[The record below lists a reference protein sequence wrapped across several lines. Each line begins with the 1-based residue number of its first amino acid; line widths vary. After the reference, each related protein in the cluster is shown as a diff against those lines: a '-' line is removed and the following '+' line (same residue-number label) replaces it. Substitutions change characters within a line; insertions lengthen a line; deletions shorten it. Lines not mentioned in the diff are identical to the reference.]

1 MAQQSKEGVL
11 HTTLFGNKLPHSGSS
26 YKEARKIARLTAHMG
41 QGGHEA
47 KNDNRSKDHKHRHFL
62 MRPYFLEQNA
72 RRALCLARE
81 EARLSGKE
89 WPYCFQKLQDV
100 HVEAFCSFDKI
111 ARYTEV
117 RRLCEEGVARGEFE
131 TRYESVN
138 CFTLSL
144 RGPLLHWPCCTHVST
159 LVFPVPMSTF
169 HFSPCGLH
177 PAHTF
182 FSLACLSNRS
192 C

>member
-1 MAQQSKEGVL
+1 
-11 HTTLFGNKLPHSGSS
+11 
-26 YKEARKIARLTAHMG
+26 MG

-47 KNDNRSKDHKHRHFL
+47 KNDNRSTHPKHRHFL
-62 MRPYFLEQNA
+62 LRPYYLEQNA

-100 HVEAFCSFDKI
+100 HLEAFCSFDKI

-138 CFTLSL
+138 GFLSL
-144 RGPLLHWPCCTHVST
+144 RGPLLHWSCCTHVSPI
-159 LVFPVPMSTF
+159 VFSLPMSTF
-169 HFSPCGLH
+169 HFSPCGPCPL
-177 PAHTF
+177 AHTF
-182 FSLACLSNRS
+182 FSLACLLNGSFANLNHRVHRFN
-192 C
+192 

>member
-1 MAQQSKEGVL
+1 
-11 HTTLFGNKLPHSGSS
+11 
-26 YKEARKIARLTAHMG
+26 MG

-47 KNDNRSKDHKHRHFL
+47 KNDNRSTHPKHRHFL
-62 MRPYFLEQNA
+62 LRPYYLEQNA

-100 HVEAFCSFDKI
+100 HLEAFCSFDKI

-117 RRLCEEGVARGEFE
+117 RRLCEEGAARGEFD

-138 CFTLSL
+138 GFTLSL
-144 RGPLLHWPCCTHVST
+144 RGLAARMFLLLCSLCQCLHWQREFIIPFLALWSLPPC
-159 LVFPVPMSTF
+159 PVVLAPLRTYS
-169 HFSPCGLH
+169 SLSSR
-177 PAHTF
+177 
-182 FSLACLSNRS
+182 SLAD
-192 C
+192 

>member
-1 MAQQSKEGVL
+1 
-11 HTTLFGNKLPHSGSS
+11 
-26 YKEARKIARLTAHMG
+26 MG

-47 KNDNRSKDHKHRHFL
+47 KNDNRSTDPKHRHVL
-62 MRPYFLEQNA
+62 LRPYYLEQNA

-100 HVEAFCSFDKI
+100 HLQAFCSFDKI

-138 CFTLSL
+138 GFLSL
-144 RGPLLHWPCCTHVST
+144 RGPLLHWSCCCFSYCVLSANVYIPFLALWFLPPCAHFLLSRLPFEWIICKPESPGAPIQLNRCT
-159 LVFPVPMSTF
+159 
-169 HFSPCGLH
+169 
-177 PAHTF
+177 
-182 FSLACLSNRS
+182 R
-192 C
+192 